1 MHDVMGDSRLRA
13 VRRIVQVLI
22 ASGCLALAGA
32 ASAQSNSGVAQSL
45 FEEGVRL
52 MKEKKYA
59 EACPKLAESHKL
71 EPGGG
76 TVFNLAICLEEEGK
90 LASAYVVYDE
100 ALARA
105 KKDNNAKR
113 AQIVEQRMAALKPRL
128 SRVTVSV
135 TKSEADMKIDVRFDG
150 TSLGEQAWG
159 IPFYADVGTHSLTAE
174 APGYKPFKSELK
186 VETAGKQYD
195 AAVPALEKD
204 PNAVAATTP
213 PPPPNEKPA
222 APPPKDSGA
231 VHVEPTEG
239 RGALPWIL
247 VGTGAALVA
256 TGAVTGI
263 LAFSKHA
270 DSDAECPND
279 RCTAKGVDLENQ
291 ANTFAWISNV
301 TLPLGLIAG
310 GIGAYLFIKKPGS
323 STTTA
328 RASARIAP
336 APTGLVV
343 FGSF

>member
-1 MHDVMGDSRLRA
+1 MKGNLWRATSRRMLA
-13 VRRIVQVLI
+13 ALI
-22 ASGCLALAGA
+22 AGVCVSYGAG
-32 ASAQSNSGVAQSL
+32 ASAQSSSGVAQSL

-90 LASAYVVYDE
+90 LASAYVAYDE

-128 SRVTVSV
+128 SRVTISV
-135 TKSEADMKIDVRFDG
+135 TKSDAAMKPDVRFDG
-150 TSLGEQAWG
+150 TLLGEQAWG
-159 IPFYADVGTHSLTAE
+159 VPFYADVGTHVLSAE
-174 APGYKPFKSELK
+174 AAGYRPWSSEVK

-195 AAVPALEKD
+195 LAVPALEKD
-204 PNAVAATTP
+204 PNAVVATTAP
-213 PPPPNEKPA
+213 PVGTEKPKDEPAA
-222 APPPKDSGA
+222 APATVQVAP
-231 VHVEPTEG
+231 EG

-247 VGTGAALVA
+247 VGTGVALIGA
-256 TGAVTGI
+256 GAVTGV
-263 LAFSKHA
+263 LAFSKHS

-279 RCTAKGVDLENQ
+279 RCSAKGVDDESQ

-301 TLPLGLIAG
+301 TLPLGIIAG
-310 GIGAYLFIKKPGS
+310 GIGAYLFIRKPS
-323 STTTA
+323 PSTTTA
-328 RASARIAP
+328 KASARIAP
-336 APTGLVV
+336 SPTGIVLYGA
-343 FGSF
+343 F

>member
-1 MHDVMGDSRLRA
+1 MIDLMGNLRRGTRRRVFGMLVAALCSSYDV
-13 VRRIVQVLI
+13 
-22 ASGCLALAGA
+22 A

-90 LASAYVVYDE
+90 LASAYVAYDE
-100 ALARA
+100 ALGRA

-113 AQIVEQRMAALKPRL
+113 QQIVEQRMAALKPRL
-128 SRVTVSV
+128 SRVTISV
-135 TKSEADMKIDVRFDG
+135 TKSDADMKPDVRFDG
-150 TSLGEQAWG
+150 TPIGEQAWG
-159 IPFYADVGTHSLTAE
+159 IPFYADVGTHTITAE
-174 APGYKPFKSELK
+174 AAGYKPFKTELR
-186 VETAGKQYD
+186 VDTAGKQYD
-195 AAVPALEKD
+195 AAVPALEKE
-204 PNAVAATTP
+204 PNAAVATAP
-213 PPPPNEKPA
+213 PTHEPQA
-222 APPPKDSGA
+222 AAPPPPKDSVSA
-231 VHVEPTEG
+231 DARQG

-247 VGTGAALVA
+247 VGTGVALIG

-263 LAFSKHA
+263 LAFSKHS

-279 RCTAKGVDLENQ
+279 RCTARGVDLENQ

-301 TLPLGLIAG
+301 TLPLGIIAG
-310 GIGAYLFIKKPGS
+310 GIGAYLFIKKPGP
-323 STTTA
+323 STATA

-336 APTGLVV
+336 SPTGFVV
-343 FGSF
+343 QGSF